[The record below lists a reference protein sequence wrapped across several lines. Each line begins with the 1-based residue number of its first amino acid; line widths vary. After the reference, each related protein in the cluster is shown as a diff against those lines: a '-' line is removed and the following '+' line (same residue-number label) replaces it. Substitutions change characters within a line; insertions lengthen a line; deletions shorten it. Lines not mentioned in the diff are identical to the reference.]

1 MYGQITLQPQ
11 QVLNYQQ
18 SEVLER
24 ARIGGAI
31 DILIWCLP
39 KAATLQRFMCGVRLP
54 NNSTLLLDTQVSV
67 VGPGWHVLKYKAL
80 I

>member
-1 MYGQITLQPQ
+1 MDKITLQPQ

-31 DILIWCLP
+31 DILIWCIP
-39 KAATLQRFMCGVRLP
+39 KAATPQRFMCGVRLP
-54 NNSTLLLDTQVSV
+54 NSSTLVL
-67 VGPGWHVLKYKAL
+67 GYPGFSGRARLAY
-80 I
+80 IEI

>member
-11 QVLNYQQ
+11 QVLKYQL

-24 ARIGGAI
+24 ALIGCAI

-39 KAATLQRFMCGVRLP
+39 KAATPQRFTCGVRLP
-54 NNSTLLLDTQVSV
+54 NSSTLVL
-67 VGPGWHVLKYKAL
+67 GYPGFSGRARLAC
-80 I
+80 IEI